1 MITAKEI
8 RDDLKEIKYYYARKD
23 QIDKA
28 SANMGRNSIYDK
40 VEKYNKAI
48 CKAPLRMFDLYVG
61 LYQENN
67 TLESLADSICYS
79 FEYVAKLN
87 QKLVKFFE
95 KVLNEEK
102 GE

>member
-1 MITAKEI
+1 M
-8 RDDLKEIKYYYARKD
+8 Y
-23 QIDKA
+23 
-28 SANMGRNSIYDK
+28 
-40 VEKYNKAI
+40 
-48 CKAPLRMFDLYVG
+48 DLYVG

-95 KVLNEEK
+95 KVLNEEEK
-102 GE
+102 GVQL